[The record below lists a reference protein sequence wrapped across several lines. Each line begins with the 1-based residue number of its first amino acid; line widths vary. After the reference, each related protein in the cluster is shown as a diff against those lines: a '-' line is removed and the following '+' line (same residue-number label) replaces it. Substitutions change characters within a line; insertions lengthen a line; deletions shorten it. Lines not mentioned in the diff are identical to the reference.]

1 MATMNNDNGNNM
13 IMHHQLFT
21 PVRFQ
26 AGEQAAKIPLA
37 PRPSAA
43 TLLPEALSSGPSFP
57 CLDIAPSI
65 PHEMSMLDS
74 EGDQGD
80 GGSNYRGRSCSR
92 DSHKQRVRSL
102 APPTII
108 RLRPRFTTFYP
119 SNNDHSSAVVG
130 NSIVSQSSSLEPSR
144 KSRGTKNPDLVGD
157 MQLIM
162 RRSSRLDGQVNRSSF
177 PRAA

>member
-1 MATMNNDNGNNM
+1 
-13 IMHHQLFT
+13 MHHQLFT

-26 AGEQAAKIPLA
+26 DGEQAATIPLA

-65 PHEMSMLDS
+65 PHELSMLDS

-80 GGSNYRGRSCSR
+80 GSSKYRGRDCSR
-92 DSHKQRVRSL
+92 KQRVRSL
-102 APPTII
+102 TPPTII
-108 RLRPRFTTFYP
+108 RLRPRFTHYYP

-130 NSIVSQSSSLEPSR
+130 NAIVSQSSSFDPSI
-144 KSRGTKNPDLVGD
+144 KCRGTKNPDLVGD
-157 MQLIM
+157 MQLM

>member
-1 MATMNNDNGNNM
+1 M

-26 AGEQAAKIPLA
+26 AGEQAAATIPLA

-80 GGSNYRGRSCSR
+80 GSNNHRGRSCGRDCSR
-92 DSHKQRVRSL
+92 KQRVRSL
-102 APPTII
+102 TPPTII
-108 RLRPRFTTFYP
+108 RLRPRFTHYYP
-119 SNNDHSSAVVG
+119 SNNDSSSAVVG
-130 NSIVSQSSSLEPSR
+130 NAIVGQSSSFDPSK
-144 KSRGTKNPDLVGD
+144 KSRGTKNQDLVGD
-157 MQLIM
+157 MQLM
-162 RRSSRLDGQVNRSSF
+162 RRSSLLDGQVNRSSSF

>member
-1 MATMNNDNGNNM
+1 MATMNNGNNI

-21 PVRFQ
+21 PVRVQ
-26 AGEQAAKIPLA
+26 AGEQAATIPLA

-43 TLLPEALSSGPSFP
+43 TLLPEALSRPSFP

-65 PHEMSMLDS
+65 PHELSMLDS

-80 GGSNYRGRSCSR
+80 GSSSHRGRDCSR
-92 DSHKQRVRSL
+92 NQRVRSL
-102 APPTII
+102 TPPTII
-108 RLRPRFTTFYP
+108 RLRPRFTHYYP
-119 SNNDHSSAVVG
+119 SKIDYSSAVVG
-130 NSIVSQSSSLEPSR
+130 NSIVSQSSSLDPSRSR

-157 MQLIM
+157 MQLM
-162 RRSSRLDGQVNRSSF
+162 RRSSRLDRQVNRSSF

>member
-1 MATMNNDNGNNM
+1 MNNGNNI

-21 PVRFQ
+21 PVRVQ
-26 AGEQAAKIPLA
+26 AGEQAATIQLA

-57 CLDIAPSI
+57 CLDTAPSI
-65 PHEMSMLDS
+65 PHELSMLDS

-102 APPTII
+102 APPKII
-108 RLRPRFTTFYP
+108 RLRPRFTHFYP

-130 NSIVSQSSSLEPSR
+130 NAIVSQSSSFDPSR
-144 KSRGTKNPDLVGD
+144 MSRGTKNPDLVDD
-157 MQLIM
+157 MQSM
-162 RRSSRLDGQVNRSSF
+162 RRSSLLDGQVNRSSF